1 MSRRRSLF
9 CEPSVEIKCST
20 AAFSFVSSLSL
31 SLSPSLFSGSPL
43 IISAQGEQAPLFVV
57 PLRRRRPRSR
67 TGNARSS
74 RRALSRAWSLVF
86 LRLFAFFPLLLR
98 ASLITRERLALLM
111 CRESNDVD
119 SSNNWLTRSASRERE
134 RERESKG
141 KSPFSRVPLKQ
152 AKKSAAVSP
161 KKKKKGKHL
170 AAHCL
175 SFPRP
180 SFRPFVFPL
189 RLFKLPSRHDQRRGP
204 GRRPLHPAQVVST
217 PPPVG
222 ASRRSSL
229 SFEREGRRD

>member
-161 KKKKKGKHL
+161 KKKKKENISPL
-170 AAHCL
+170 TVFL
-175 SFPRP
+175 SLVLLFAP
-180 SFRPFVFPL
+180 SFFPFVFSN
-189 RLFKLPSRHDQRRGP
+189 FQAAMINDEG
-204 GRRPLHPAQVVST
+204 QVVDLYS
-217 PPPVG
+217 P
-222 ASRRSSL
+222 RKW
-229 SFEREGRRD
+229 

>member
-134 RERESKG
+134 REREQRKESLQS
-141 KSPFSRVPLKQ
+141 SPFKTSEKECCRL
-152 AKKSAAVSP
+152 A

-189 RLFKLPSRHDQRRGP
+189 RLFKLPSLHDQRRGP